1 MIDEL
6 KALIDQAYAIIDSV
20 KSKYMNKVEWVESY
34 DVYRE
39 EEARRGFVCKLSL
52 YNLYINLIRKKEL
65 FDSFLDYI
73 QEKSSSIDFNKLY
86 FKGFFAPIKN
96 IIKQLK
102 EKGTNPD
109 ELHIFMM
116 IYGAIVTKGFGMCQV
131 TYK

>member
-6 KALIDQAYAIIDSV
+6 KALIDQAYAIIDIV

-52 YNLYINLIRKKEL
+52 YNPYMNLIRKKEL

-73 QEKSSSIDFNKLY
+73 REKSSDIDFKKFISKDFSPQSKILSSN
-86 FKGFFAPIKN
+86 
-96 IIKQLK
+96 
-102 EKGTNPD
+102 
-109 ELHIFMM
+109 
-116 IYGAIVTKGFGMCQV
+116 
-131 TYK
+131 